1 MTINVTKNDEQILIT
16 MAGNLDTLAAEQA
29 DAQIKEVET
38 NVTKPI
44 VIDCTE
50 LDYVASAGL
59 RLLIRIRKAA
69 SAMKQ
74 TVTLLNIN
82 ANVKEVLSVTH
93 FDRMFILA

>member
-1 MTINVTKNDEQILIT
+1 MTINVTKNDEQTLIKMT
-16 MAGNLDTLAAEQA
+16 GSLDTLAAEQI

-44 VIDCTE
+44 VIDCIE
-50 LDYVASAGL
+50 LDYIASAGL

-74 TVTLLNIN
+74 TVTLLNVNENIM
-82 ANVKEVLSVTH
+82 EVLRVTH
-93 FDRMFILA
+93 FDRMFTLA